1 MEKIDILTQAFN
13 ALRVNGIVK
22 TQKDFANLLGC
33 NEASISRALKGDDK
47 YLTDSLISRVQAYM
61 NDNISAVPGEWIK
74 EFPSLD
80 AIKVK
85 QEQVTIPVIPTG
97 ARAGTLGDFADGVK
111 EYDCERMISPIRGAD
126 FAIQV
131 TGDSMSPEYPNGSQI
146 IIKKISAEFIAWG
159 NVFCLDTDDG
169 AVIKQVFPTEDEG
182 VIECRSLNPAYPPFK
197 VKRDLING
205 WYRVLMCLS
214 LK

>member
-1 MEKIDILTQAFN
+1 MDKIVLLKQAFN
-13 ALRVNGIVK
+13 ALRVKGIIK

-33 NEASISRALKGDDK
+33 NEASISRALKGDEK
-47 YLTDSLISRVQAYM
+47 YLTDGLISRVQEYM
-61 NDNISAVPGEWIK
+61 NENVSAIPEQWIK
-74 EFPSLD
+74 DFPSLD
-80 AIKVK
+80 TIKVK
-85 QEQVTIPVIPTG
+85 PEQVTIPVIPTG
-97 ARAGTLGDFADGVK
+97 ARAGTLGDFAEGVK
-111 EYDCERMISPIRGAD
+111 EYDCERMISPIKGAD

-159 NVFCLDTDDG
+159 NVFCLDTNDG
-169 AVIKQVFPTEDEG
+169 AIIKQVYPTDDDS
-182 VIECRSLNPAYPPFK
+182 VIECRSLNPAYPPFFI
-197 VKRDLING
+197 KRDLING

>member
-1 MEKIDILTQAFN
+1 MNKIVLLKQAFN
-13 ALRVNGIVK
+13 ALRVKGIIK

-33 NEASISRALKGDDK
+33 NEASISRALKGDEK
-47 YLTDSLISRVQAYM
+47 YLTDGLISRVQEYM
-61 NDNISAVPGEWIK
+61 NENVSAIPEQWIK
-74 EFPSLD
+74 DFPSLD
-80 AIKVK
+80 TIKVK
-85 QEQVTIPVIPTG
+85 PEQVTIPVIPTG
-97 ARAGTLGDFADGVK
+97 ARAGTLGDFAEGVK
-111 EYDCERMISPIRGAD
+111 EYDCERMISPIKGAD

-159 NVFCLDTDDG
+159 NVFCLDTNDG
-169 AVIKQVFPTEDEG
+169 AIIKQVFPTDDES
-182 VIECRSLNPAYPPFK
+182 VIECRSLNPAYPPFFI
-197 VKRDLING
+197 KRDLING